1 MNAPL
6 GVTPDLISL
15 FAQFPPV
22 EDLPE
27 HELVPADALPE
38 PFRTLLAQEHH
49 MTVTVEAYYGDLVDV
64 RPLARHRDDNFY
76 SRKIVL
82 TLQKTGRVV
91 LFGIIRINLDYCTEP
106 VREAIL
112 AEQTPLGRIL
122 IEYNVLR
129 RIEPTAFFKVEPGP
143 KQLEWFGLEVPRPMY
158 GRLGFI
164 HCDEQPA
171 VELLE
176 IVVEK

>member
-6 GVTPDLISL
+6 GITPDLISL
-15 FAQFPPV
+15 FAQFPPAD
-22 EDLPE
+22 DLPDY
-27 HELVPADALPE
+27 ELVPADEMPE
-38 PFRTLLAQEHH
+38 PFRTMLVHESH
-49 MTVTVEAYYGDLVDV
+49 MTVTVEAYHGDLVDV
-64 RPLARHRDDNFY
+64 RVLGRTREESSY
-76 SRKIVL
+76 TRKIIL

-91 LFGIIRINLDYCTEP
+91 LFGIVRINLDYCSP
-106 VREAIL
+106 AVREAIL
-112 AEQTPLGRIL
+112 SEQTPLGRVL
-122 IEYNVLR
+122 IEHNVLR
-129 RIEPTAFFKVEPGP
+129 RIEPTAYFKVEPGTE
-143 KQLEWFGLEVPRPMY
+143 QLAWFGLADAKPMY